1 MTLQGE
7 GPFRGKPAFFIR
19 LAKCN
24 LACSFCDTFFDDGDW
39 MTFDQI
45 EAAIEETINE
55 YFTGDREPED
65 GYPTEFVPNYACYW
79 TGTDHFSPKKRE
91 MVLVITGGEP
101 MLQAN
106 LGPFLERM
114 SQQFTDT
121 QIESNGTLVQDI
133 PPITTLVV
141 SPKCAEKHGK
151 PTKYLSPKPEMLARA
166 NCLKFVMSA
175 DQDSPY
181 ATIPGW
187 AHEWHAQGNGEIFI
201 SPMNIYNSQPQ
212 ASKKIRAETNQI
224 EIAERSTVDEV
235 ISFWSD
241 GLINMEQVQKNHEYT
256 AKYCIQ
262 HGYTFNMQQ
271 HLFANLA

>member
-45 EAAIEETINE
+45 EDAIEETINE
-55 YFTGDREPED
+55 YFGGEVPEYARNTYEEEGPD
-65 GYPTEFVPNYACYW
+65 GLGVYSCVR
-79 TGTDHFSPKKRE
+79 D

-114 SQQFTDT
+114 SHQFRDT

-133 PPITTLVV
+133 PDSTTLVV

-151 PTKYLSPKPEMLARA
+151 PTKYLAPKAEMLSRA

-181 ATIPGW
+181 ATIPDW
-187 AHEWHAQGNGEIFI
+187 AHEWAYQTGGEIFI

-212 ASKKIRAETNQI
+212 ASKKMRAETNQI

-235 ISFWSD
+235 ISFWEP
-241 GLINMEQVQKNHEYT
+241 GLLDMEANRKNHEYV
-256 AKYCIQ
+256 AAYCIR
-262 HGYTFNMQQ
+262 HGFTFNMQQ
-271 HLFANLA
+271 HLFASVA